1 MWGGINYSWGVL
13 QLSLVKGELSSAA
26 TLSFV
31 GGLSSACISAFAT
44 LNSNL
49 VRRFGVRRCAL
60 AGSVLVAFAQIF
72 SGWTTKNLGGMF
84 VCSGFMMGTGM
95 SILFMVSRVC
105 PNQEMADFLSAAMR
119 LGRVNAPF
127 PILQAP
133 ERSRERHRIFGFR
146 ARRSRH
152 EHYH

>member
-1 MWGGINYSWGVL
+1 MRESPCAKRQAIYMRLNRFHQRAMWGGINYSWGVL

-95 SILFMVSRVC
+95 SILFMVSQGL
-105 PNQEMADFLSAAMR
+105 PD
-119 LGRVNAPF
+119 
-127 PILQAP
+127 
-133 ERSRERHRIFGFR
+133 SRDG
-146 ARRSRH
+146 
-152 EHYH
+152 